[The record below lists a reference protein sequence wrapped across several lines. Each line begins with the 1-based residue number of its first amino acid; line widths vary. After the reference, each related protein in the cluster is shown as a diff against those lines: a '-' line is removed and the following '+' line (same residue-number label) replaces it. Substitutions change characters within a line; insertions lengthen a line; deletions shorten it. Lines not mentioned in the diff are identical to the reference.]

1 MITVSKEKF
10 VRDKPH
16 VNIGLFIMVLVV
28 VAALTYVLPQQIPP
42 GNIIFPVE
50 SVLKPSLGVLLS
62 QGFLNGMVYGI
73 VMVLAFQVTTR
84 ARISKHN
91 PEWTN

>member
-1 MITVSKEKF
+1 MSKEKF

-16 VNIGLFIMVLVV
+16 VNIGLFAMVLVT
-28 VAALTYVLPQQIPP
+28 VAALTYVFPQQIAP
-42 GNIIFPVE
+42 GNIIFPVG
-50 SVLKPSLGVLLS
+50 SVLRPNLGILLS
-62 QGFLNGMVYGI
+62 QGFLNGLVYGI

-84 ARISKHN
+84 VRILKHS

>member
-1 MITVSKEKF
+1 MSKEKF

-16 VNIGLFIMVLVV
+16 VNVGLFVTVLVIV
-28 VAALTYVLPQQIPP
+28 VVLTVIRPQQIPP

-50 SVLKPSLGVLLS
+50 SVLRPNLGVLLS
-62 QGFLNGMVYGI
+62 QGILNGLVYGT
-73 VMVLAFQVTTR
+73 VMVLAFRVTAR
-84 ARISKHN
+84 ARIPKHN

>member
-1 MITVSKEKF
+1 MSKEKF

-16 VNIGLFIMVLVV
+16 VNIGLFILVLVI
-28 VAALTYVLPQQIPP
+28 VAALTVVLPQQIPP

-50 SVLKPSLGVLLS
+50 SVLRPNLGVLLS
-62 QGFLNGMVYGI
+62 QGFLNGLVYGAI
-73 VMVLAFQVTTR
+73 MVFAYQVTTR
-84 ARISKHN
+84 TRIPKHN